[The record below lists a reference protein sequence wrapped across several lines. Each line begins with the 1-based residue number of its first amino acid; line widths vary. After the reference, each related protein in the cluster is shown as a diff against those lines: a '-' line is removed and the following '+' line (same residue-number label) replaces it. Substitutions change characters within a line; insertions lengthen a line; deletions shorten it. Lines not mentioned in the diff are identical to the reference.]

1 MDLMSQWVE
10 EAAAADPEDYN
21 AMCIAT
27 QSLAGES
34 TVGCLL
40 GRWKWM
46 AFAFSP
52 TMSLRREGIVGLT
65 EHCLHLFWKEL
76 ERQVRI
82 RGRAIPSSAA
92 VSDSY
97 FASRPRSS

>member
-34 TVGCLL
+34 TVGL
-40 GRWKWM
+40 
-46 AFAFSP
+46 
-52 TMSLRREGIVGLT
+52 
-65 EHCLHLFWKEL
+65 
-76 ERQVRI
+76 
-82 RGRAIPSSAA
+82 
-92 VSDSY
+92 
-97 FASRPRSS
+97 FASGVGSGWPSLFHQL